1 MSIVVFAGDEVGG
14 SRPGRRDDIL
24 GMLELGYAHSA
35 PEQRLIQIVNV
46 WGSAIKTNTHSVPYV
61 FTLNSC
67 RRERERGRG
76 GGRGRKR
83 GGERNRDKQADT
95 QRGKETNR
103 DRETDR

>member
-67 RRERERGRG
+67 RREREGESGRAREEERGREKHRQT
-76 GGRGRKR
+76 GRHTEREGDKKR
-83 GGERNRDKQADT
+83 
-95 QRGKETNR
+95 
-103 DRETDR
+103 

>member
-1 MSIVVFAGDEVGG
+1 MSIVVCAGDEVGG

-46 WGSAIKTNTHSVPYV
+46 WGSAIKTHTV
-61 FTLNSC
+61 C
-67 RRERERGRG
+67 RMSLLLIHAGGRERGRG
-76 GGRGRKR
+76 GGRKR

-95 QRGKETNR
+95 QRGKETKR